1 MHARVLV
8 STLVAAVAALAA
20 STGHAVTPTWA
31 DEADDFNALPL
42 LCDGDISF
50 SLDEN
55 APALKGKREVLDYMV
70 SQAAF
75 GSGVETRD
83 HLVRVRA
90 ADLDQSNFVT
100 SFDNIYD
107 VLVSMPETAP
117 VAEAYNTELDET
129 VAALQAEEKS
139 NRLFIFENAEPQ
151 GGNLEQLFVYDKVNA
166 TFGLLVL
173 SCG

>member
-1 MHARVLV
+1 MKTRRPSRAAR
-8 STLVAAVAALAA
+8 
-20 STGHAVTPTWA
+20 
-31 DEADDFNALPL
+31 
-42 LCDGDISF
+42 
-50 SLDEN
+50 
-55 APALKGKREVLDYMV
+55 VLDYMV

-139 NRLFIFENAEPQ
+139 SRLFIFENAEPQ
-151 GGNLEQLFVYDKVNA
+151 GETSSSSSSTTRSTPRSA
-166 TFGLLVL
+166 C
-173 SCG
+173 SS